1 MTDEHRRQIE
11 KVVVVISPGVMVVA
25 TPIPS
30 DCCATEGVVIACDN
44 GVDLVECWVCGARW
58 TEACEPIEE
67 GARA

>member
-1 MTDEHRRQIE
+1 MEVSELT
-11 KVVVVISPGVMVVA
+11 

-30 DCCATEGVVIACDN
+30 DCCATEGVVIACDG